1 MVGVIVL
8 NYNNTKDIRLC
19 VDSLIKWTDSDNF
32 KLLIVDNGSE
42 TAVNEDVKSYVRE
55 LSSGSSIFE
64 YGTRCQ
70 LSKYNYLR
78 LSQNVGYARGNNA
91 GLEYFYADSDITE
104 ILILNSDIILTS
116 DIVTPLV
123 ARLYEI
129 PDVGSVSPI
138 LYKPDGKI
146 DHCCARKNFSKSD
159 LTLTFSILWAE
170 QYRKRKESKKILL
183 NEPELLQNHLV
194 EIELPSGSC
203 MLFRKDILKQIGGF
217 DKNTFLYYEES
228 ILFKKMQNLGCTS
241 YLIPSVSCIHTGGAT
256 TVSTQTA
263 YFLKKCNFESMVYY
277 CKKYENMQLWQMI
290 YIYITASIVLIRLWL
305 GRMYHK
311 CVKIK

>member
-1 MVGVIVL
+1 MTGILIL
-8 NYNNTKDIRLC
+8 NYNNTTDIKSC
-19 VDSLIKWTDSDNF
+19 VESVKKYVNSSQY
-32 KLLIVDNGSE
+32 KLLVIDNGSRQ
-42 TAVNEDVKSYVRE
+42 TVYEDVKSYLYESCYDCQILYNGVITE
-55 LSSGSSIFE
+55 LA
-64 YGTRCQ
+64 
-70 LSKYNYLR
+70 KNNYLR
-78 LSQNVGYARGNNA
+78 LPQNIGYARGNNA

-129 PDVGSVSPI
+129 SDVGSVSPI

-183 NEPELLQNHLV
+183 NEPELLQNHLI